1 VDEYK
6 CIVCGGKGKV
16 EKTSME
22 LDRYY
27 IQCPECDGLGKN
39 PPYSEELREA
49 LRKFKGEH
57 GFLGPGKDKLRSFLA
72 GWKARD
78 KQESK

>member
-1 VDEYK
+1 MDEYK
-6 CIVCGGKGKV
+6 CIVCGGGGKV
-16 EKTSME
+16 AKTSME

-27 IQCPECDGLGKN
+27 IQCQECDGLGQT
-39 PPYSEELREA
+39 PPFSEELKHA
-49 LRKFKGEH
+49 LREFKNKH
-57 GFLGPGKDKLRSFLA
+57 GFLGPGKNKLEAFLA